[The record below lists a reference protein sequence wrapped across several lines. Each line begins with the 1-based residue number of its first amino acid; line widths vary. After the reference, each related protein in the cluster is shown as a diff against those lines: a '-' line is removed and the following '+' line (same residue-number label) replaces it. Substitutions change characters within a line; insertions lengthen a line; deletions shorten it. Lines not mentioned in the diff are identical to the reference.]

1 MFAINHAATAL
12 ILKKKFPAVTI
23 AWLLI
28 SVQLVEIFWVVLNFL
43 GIEHTTT
50 ESNVKYVGD
59 IHLHSLQYSH
69 SILSSILIAGLSYL
83 IIRYLFKAKLLA
95 LPFSLGVMSHI
106 VLDLLTHA
114 KDLPLTFFIGSPK
127 FGLQLYSLHPY
138 IAFSLELLYGLF
150 CWYYFKGSKSLL
162 LIILLFN
169 LANFTTFSPN
179 IIGLEKYFA
188 NNPVLLV
195 TIIALQII
203 VTLILV
209 GYYSEKSSF
218 RVKKLAINI

>member
-12 ILKKKFPAVTI
+12 IFKKKFPAVTI

-43 GIEHTTT
+43 GIEHITT

-179 IIGLEKYFA
+179 FIGLEKYFA